1 MPAAPVPLLQREP
14 LRPRTTRRLSGAL
27 SISVAVHLG
36 LALVIGFV
44 GHHLSTTGKASTDTR
59 TKEAA
64 VRLMWAGLAGG
75 GGDGGGDSKGPPRP
89 LERLGERKAITI
101 VAAPRPSI
109 NPSPSPTTPEAR
121 QPIASI
127 EPVESG
133 LRMSPGVSTALA
145 QPGDFMGLGSGD
157 SVGNGRKR
165 GNGPGDGD
173 GIGDGLRD
181 GIGGGPGGPGAGDIA
196 PVLLRE
202 VRPNYTHEG
211 LLARAQ
217 GIMRVEAVVMPD
229 GTVGDVRI
237 VGGFEPPFGLDREA
251 VNAVKQ
257 WRFVPGRREGRI
269 TPMRVS
275 IELTF
280 TLR

>member
-1 MPAAPVPLLQREP
+1 MPAAPIPLLQRESS
-14 LRPRTTRRLSGAL
+14 RPRTTGRLSGAL
-27 SISVAVHLG
+27 SISLAVHIG
-36 LALVIGFV
+36 LALLVGLV
-44 GHHLSTTGKASTDTR
+44 GHRLSTTGKASSGTQ
-59 TKEAA
+59 TKDPA

-75 GGDGGGDSKGPPRP
+75 GGDGGGDRKAPPRQ

-101 VAAPRPSI
+101 AAASRPSI
-109 NPSPSPTTPEAR
+109 TPSPAPTTPDVPL
-121 QPIASI
+121 PITAI
-127 EPVESG
+127 DPVESG
-133 LRMSPGVSTALA
+133 LRISPGVSAALL

-157 SVGNGRKR
+157 GAGNGRKR
-165 GNGPGDGD
+165 GNGNGDGN
-173 GIGDGLRD
+173 GIGDGLRE

-202 VRPNYTHEG
+202 VRPNYTQEG

-257 WRFVPGRREGRI
+257 WRFVPGRREGRV